1 MALFPRQTQTQAL
14 LDLAEMFLAWLAG
27 NGVDGQWGFGIFHIC
42 HTTAWICLGF
52 LWFEP
57 FGRRGSW
64 NPTLFLS
71 LNSILLFLSDWL
83 PPSLLSGH
91 GSGKEKESSQAGN
104 ARKKQSGTWWPG
116 SLSQLVRNFVRTST
130 NQSHISIHLSSSF
143 DLNILILMFFCCSQI
158 CGRWTAMEVFTT
170 SLASWQKS
178 RQAGGKN
185 PIVSD
190 CLFVVPRALSH
201 VPPCP
206 AMSYS
211 TRFCLMSVQCRHV
224 QIANSVFQ
232 FIEETKPWF
241 LRDPNA
247 EATWVSLCSFLHG
260 ITGVSLMCCTVSKRG
275 LTCRAAEKDL
285 PPCCL
290 SRAGKCFT
298 SKATRWRSTVCS
310 WDLSKLLLACLFSQ
324 PVFYISLVY
333 VARVERFGSD
343 IGKVFAGSGS
353 VNVLSPMFRWNICL
367 A

>member
-1 MALFPRQTQTQAL
+1 MTWQLITVGKKCCTNIYQSISYFYTFVKFIWFKY
-14 LDLAEMFLAWLAG
+14 LDF
-27 NGVDGQWGFGIFHIC
+27 NV
-42 HTTAWICLGF
+42 
-52 LWFEP
+52 
-57 FGRRGSW
+57 
-64 NPTLFLS
+64 
-71 LNSILLFLSDWL
+71 
-83 PPSLLSGH
+83 
-91 GSGKEKESSQAGN
+91 
-104 ARKKQSGTWWPG
+104 
-116 SLSQLVRNFVRTST
+116 
-130 NQSHISIHLSSSF
+130 
-143 DLNILILMFFCCSQI
+143 FCCSQI
-158 CGRWTAMEVFTT
+158 CGRWTAMEVLTT

-190 CLFVVPRALSH
+190 CLFVVPSALSH

-224 QIANSVFQ
+224 QIANSVSKRLQ
-232 FIEETKPWF
+232 FIEDTKPWF
-241 LRDPNA
+241 LHDPNA

-285 PPCCL
+285 PPRCL

-310 WDLSKLLLACLFSQ
+310 WDLSKLLLVCLFSQ

-333 VARVERFGSD
+333 VRCWSRAIWQWHWKGFCGQWFCECAQPNVQVEHL
-343 IGKVFAGSGS
+343 SGVDGHAQS
-353 VNVLSPMFRWNICL
+353 LLGVDELVKCRSL
-367 A
+367 AWSEWSATSGTW